1 MRPLA
6 IFLLCLIC
14 CLCPVWNSVAQ
25 NPISLQKA
33 LQQARSTN
41 PVLKGEQYNMNIA
54 ETDIITAKLRPN
66 LKLNNQTLQLANQD
80 HFANN
85 SAWNNNRNRQ
95 VWWQLTK
102 TFQLPN
108 QRRYKVGY
116 AQQSY
121 LLSQKNYTETE
132 RNLFYGV
139 ANKWLDVWIA
149 QKQLDILVLANTNI
163 DSLAHINKLRYEKQV
178 ITQSDLLRTE
188 LLADQYEIQIETAER
203 NYNNELKRLKL
214 ELGSAD
220 SVIIDTSTSNIVLYL
235 PSQLDSLIKEAYAR
249 RADLQVAQSNI
260 ELANTNI
267 KLQKSLVLPQPEL
280 GMIYNPQNSIPYVG
294 FYGTIDLPF
303 FSRNQGQIKKSL
315 YLKEQSQQQL
325 KTVEKTIDIEVS
337 NAYNTYLTQQRNIEH
352 YKNILVQSERILS
365 SVRYAYLKGGTTII
379 DLLEAQRSWLDTR
392 QQYYDTEKE
401 YRKATI
407 ELLFV
412 TGLINQLAQ

>member
-1 MRPLA
+1 M
-6 IFLLCLIC
+6 
-14 CLCPVWNSVAQ
+14 AQ
-25 NPISLQKA
+25 NTLSLQKA
-33 LQQARSTN
+33 LQQARSSN
-41 PVLKGEQYNMNIA
+41 PVLKSEQYNMNIA
-54 ETDIITAKLRPN
+54 ESDIITAKLRPN
-66 LKLNNQTLQLANQD
+66 LKLNNQTLQLVDHD
-80 HFANN
+80 HFAQNTSWGN
-85 SAWNNNRNRQ
+85 SKNQQ

-102 TFQLPN
+102 TFQLPS
-108 QRRYKVGY
+108 QRQYKVGY

-121 LLSQKNYTETE
+121 SLSQKNYTETE
-132 RNLFYGV
+132 RNLFHGV
-139 ANKWLDVWIA
+139 ANKWLEVWIA
-149 QKQLDILVLANTNI
+149 QKQLDILLLANKNI

-214 ELGSAD
+214 ELGVTD
-220 SVIIDTSTSNIVLYL
+220 SVAIDTSSTVILSL
-235 PSQLDSLIKEAYAR
+235 PAQLDSLIKEAYAK
-249 RADLQVAQSNI
+249 RADLQVAQGNI
-260 ELANTNI
+260 ELANTNM
-267 KLQKSLVLPQPEL
+267 KLQKSLALPQPEL
-280 GMIYNPQNSIPYVG
+280 GMIYNPQNTIQYVG

-303 FSRNQGQIKKSL
+303 FSRNQGEIKKSL
-315 YLKEQSQQQL
+315 YLKAQTQQNL
-325 KTVEKTIDIEVS
+325 TTIEKTIEIEVS
-337 NAYNTYLTQQRNIEH
+337 NAYGTYLTQQKNIEH
-352 YKNILVQSERILS
+352 YKKILVQSERILN

>member
-1 MRPLA
+1 MRVSA
-6 IFLLCLIC
+6 IFVLCAVC
-14 CLCPVWNSVAQ
+14 CLFSFQKSMAQ
-25 NPISLQKA
+25 NTLSLQKA
-33 LQQARSTN
+33 LQQARSSN
-41 PVLKGEQYNMNIA
+41 PVLKSEQYNMNIA
-54 ETDIITAKLRPN
+54 ESDIITAKLRPN
-66 LKLNNQTLQLANQD
+66 LKLNNQTLQLVDHD
-80 HFANN
+80 HFAQNTSWGN
-85 SAWNNNRNRQ
+85 SKNQQ

-102 TFQLPN
+102 TFQLPS
-108 QRRYKVGY
+108 QRQYKVGY

-121 LLSQKNYTETE
+121 SLSQKNYTETE
-132 RNLFYGV
+132 RNLFHGV
-139 ANKWLDVWIA
+139 ANKWLEVWIA
-149 QKQLDILVLANTNI
+149 QKQLDILLLANKNI

-214 ELGSAD
+214 ELGVTD
-220 SVIIDTSTSNIVLYL
+220 SVAIDTSSTVILSL
-235 PSQLDSLIKEAYAR
+235 PAQLDSLIKEAYAK
-249 RADLQVAQSNI
+249 RADLQVAQGNI
-260 ELANTNI
+260 ELANTNM
-267 KLQKSLVLPQPEL
+267 KLQKSLALPQPEL
-280 GMIYNPQNSIPYVG
+280 GMIYNPQNTIQYVG

-303 FSRNQGQIKKSL
+303 FSRNQGEIKKSL
-315 YLKEQSQQQL
+315 YLKAQTQQNL
-325 KTVEKTIDIEVS
+325 TTIEKTIEIEVS
-337 NAYNTYLTQQRNIEH
+337 NAYGTYLTQQKNIEH
-352 YKNILVQSERILS
+352 YKKILVQSERILN

>member
-1 MRPLA
+1 MRIPVF
-6 IFLLCLIC
+6 FLMCVIC
-14 CLCPVWNSVAQ
+14 CLFASRQSFAQ
-25 NPISLQKA
+25 SAISLQQA

-66 LKLNNQTLQLANQD
+66 LKLNNQTLQSVNQQN
-80 HFANN
+80 FANN
-85 SAWNNNRNRQ
+85 TAWNNNRNRQ

-102 TFQLPN
+102 TFQLPK
-108 QRRYKVGY
+108 QRQYKVGY

-132 RNLFYGV
+132 RNLFHGV

-149 QKQLDILVLANTNI
+149 QKQLDILLLATTNI

-214 ELGSAD
+214 ELGSVD
-220 SVIIDTSTSNIVLYL
+220 SIAIDTTASNIILSL
-235 PSQLDSLIKEAYAR
+235 PSQLDSLLKEAYAR
-249 RADLQVAQSNI
+249 RADLQVAQENI
-260 ELANTNI
+260 ELANTNM
-267 KLQKSLVLPQPEL
+267 KLQKSMALPQPEL
-280 GMIYNPQNSIPYVG
+280 GMIYNPQNTIPYVG

-303 FSRNQGQIKKSL
+303 FSRNQGEIKKSL
-315 YLKEQSQQQL
+315 YLKAQTQQNL
-325 KTVEKTIDIEVS
+325 TTIEKTIELEVS

-352 YKNILVQSERILS
+352 YKKILVQSERILS

-392 QQYYDTEKE
+392 QQYYDTEME